1 MKYTHTEILVIRKSL
16 FLTQIQFAKLL
27 ETHLTQV
34 ARWEK
39 TCTPNPKWRERI
51 KQKLREISQRVRVL
65 KQLCQTNKDKYF
77 VLFESDMVDY
87 AAKQILY
94 STKIREGEVCYLVKF
109 NRESYEKYTGVNYLS
124 PAKLNAWAKYYHK
137 LRESKAPPKKG
148 ESEYPWLTEWEA

>member
-16 FLTQIQFAKLL
+16 FLTQVQFAKFLG
-27 ETHLTQV
+27 THLTQV

-39 TCTPNPKWRERI
+39 TLSPSPKWQAIIRD
-51 KQKLREISQRVRVL
+51 KLREVGHRLTVL
-65 KQLCQTNKDKYF
+65 KQLHSAKQEKYF

-94 STKIREGEVCYLVKF
+94 STKIRENEECYLVKF
-109 NRESYEKYTGVNYLS
+109 NRESYEKYTGVDYLS
-124 PAKLNAWAKYYHK
+124 PAKLNDWAKYYHK